1 MYTVL
6 FSNAT
11 RADAG
16 IDDDDANGSTST
28 RRARQNATGADGDA
42 DADADVGERGEDDGR
57 RWTTRGEDGG

>member
-16 IDDDDANGSTST
+16 DDDDGRGSTST

-42 DADADVGERGEDDGR
+42 DGDDDVGERGEDDGR